1 MLCRGACHCHAFD
14 GAAAGTCPLT
24 HACRCWLCLPRYV
37 SSGAGRRRSARASA
51 YRARHGWTLS
61 AAAVAAHGGW
71 GASTRERGRV
81 RKCLT
86 ACTGLCRRAGRGRD
100 LRCRCA
106 RDAGSPGGRHGGRA
120 AAHQRP
126 PAGAAVAPP
135 GRLRWQACTNQSRGC
150 TNVGWEARQGACMAG
165 SVTYPAHVHAQVA
178 ERCRTRTVPNHD
190 YSRFDSGARARSLAG
205 GPCGGG
211 RRAAGV

>member
-1 MLCRGACHCHAFD
+1 MPLD
-14 GAAAGTCPLT
+14 TCMSLLAVSAPTREQRRWAPEVST
-24 HACRCWLCLPRYV
+24 HVRLQRTSRLDIQCCSCC
-37 SSGAGRRRSARASA
+37 SAR
-51 YRARHGWTLS
+51 RVGGIHAR
-61 AAAVAAHGGW
+61 
-71 GASTRERGRV
+71 RERGRM

-86 ACTGLCRRAGRGRD
+86 ACTGLCRRAGRGRN